1 MPSAWTYNGRTIG
14 GTWCGGIITS
24 LSSFTTRCSV
34 CSRSTRNRVRDGRIY
49 PRYQVSQSSV
59 VLSFFERRP
68 SDPPPPCQCS
78 EDFARKHMS
87 RKLQNGSGTP
97 EENGGISCSTS
108 ADSSPKKPRSRTMKD
123 IDCQDMTS
131 SHEGSPTK
139 AKFKTSW
146 ESPEFQKF
154 HRLSYTI
161 AWDCADLMGEM
172 EDLED
177 GETMWEEMEL
187 GS

>member
-1 MPSAWTYNGRTIG
+1 MFDFELVIQSVTEVVPGRTRG
-14 GTWCGGIITS
+14 
-24 LSSFTTRCSV
+24 
-34 CSRSTRNRVRDGRIY
+34 SRFVPEETHGSRVG
-49 PRYQVSQSSV
+49 QVSQSSV

-68 SDPPPPCQCS
+68 DDPPPPCQCS

-87 RKLQNGSGTP
+87 QKLQNGGSGGP
-97 EENGGISCSTS
+97 QQNGDNSCSTS
-108 ADSSPKKPRSRTMKD
+108 ADSSPKKPRSRTLKD
-123 IDCQDMTS
+123 IDGQEMTS
-131 SHEGSPTK
+131 SNEGSPTK

-177 GETMWEEMEL
+177 GETMWQEMEL